1 MKEMNKTIDRGKG
14 GDEKE
19 KERKKKENT
28 YTYIFTILN
37 KKWS

>member
-1 MKEMNKTIDRGKG
+1 MKEINKKIDRGEG

-28 YTYIFTILN
+28 YT
-37 KKWS
+37 